1 MASVSGRRFLADPEG
16 EAQRF
21 LAQIKAE
28 AAAEAAG
35 PPPRYSWGSGYW
47 RVIKYGRWPNV
58 TGWAEH
64 RESQRIF
71 APKLDEFMA
80 EGVPKDEAWRRASDY
95 AGAEMLARTTARKE
109 ASDRHYAQREEPTT
123 SPD

>member
-1 MASVSGRRFLADPEG
+1 MASVSGQRFLADPEG

-35 PPPRYSWGSGYW
+35 PPPRYTWSSGYW
-47 RVIKYGRWPNV
+47 CAIKNGTWPNV

-64 RESQRIF
+64 REKQRIF
-71 APKLDEFMA
+71 APKLDQFIA
-80 EGVPKDEAWRRASDY
+80 EGMPESEAWRRASDY
-95 AGAEMLARTTARKE
+95 ARAEMLVRTTARKE
-109 ASDRHYAQREEPTT
+109 SSDRLYTQREEPTI
-123 SPD
+123 PPG